1 MHHISTDCTELIRAG
16 NVLCWERSAAQT
28 AGFWGYHAAQ
38 NITGLEIN
46 QAPVSQLETRN
57 VVQGHKGELCSGKH
71 ISLTLLPFLALP
83 L

>member
-1 MHHISTDCTELIRAG
+1 MLGE
-16 NVLCWERSAAQT
+16 ERSPNSRVL
-28 AGFWGYHAAQ
+28 GISYAAQ

-46 QAPVSQLETRN
+46 QAPVPQLETRN

-71 ISLTLLPFLALP
+71 ISVTLLPFLALP